1 MGQHLHFL
9 GPKSENINNNKKK
22 KKKNCPLFMLQQSFI
37 SFF

>member
-9 GPKSENINNNKKK
+9 GPKSENINNKKK

-37 SFF
+37 SFC